1 MERVA
6 VFVDAG
12 YLFAQGSVAIAGEK
26 LSRTS
31 LSLDPRRVRDVLVN
45 FARSKATG
53 CSLLRIYWYDGALPG
68 VYLTSDQARLGEV
81 DDVKLRLGVLSK
93 SGQHR
98 GVDSLLVTDLLELAR
113 QRAISDAILI
123 TADEGLRLAVQ
134 IAQNLG
140 VRVHLLGIEPSRANQ
155 GAALRLEVDTV
166 SEWNRDVIAGF
177 LAVRQSGEARAEG
190 AVAGAQLEDV
200 PQVMADG
207 LLVSELQPILDYV
220 EKTRSIPF
228 EIDRQLLAASR
239 NALGRNLNEEEK
251 QYVRA
256 EFRACV
262 QDRVDEL
269 LAERLAERVK
279 A

>member
-45 FARSKATG
+45 FARSKAIG

-113 QRAISDAILI
+113 HRAISDAILV
-123 TADEGLRLAVQ
+123 TADVGLRLAVQ
-134 IAQNLG
+134 IAQGLG

-155 GAALRLEVDTV
+155 SSALRLEVDTL
-166 SEWNRDVIAGF
+166 SEWSRDVIAGF
-177 LAVRQSGEARAEG
+177 LAVRQGGEAQAVS
-190 AVAGAQLEDV
+190 AVAIAELEDV
-200 PQVMADG
+200 PQIMADG

-228 EIDRQLLAASR
+228 EIDRQLLASSR

-269 LAERLAERVK
+269 LAERVK